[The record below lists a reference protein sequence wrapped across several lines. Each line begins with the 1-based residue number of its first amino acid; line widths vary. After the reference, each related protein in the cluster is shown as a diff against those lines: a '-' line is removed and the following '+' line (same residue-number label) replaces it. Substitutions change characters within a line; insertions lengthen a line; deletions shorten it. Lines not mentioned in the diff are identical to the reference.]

1 VYASASKG
9 FRAGGAQANLPA
21 CSLPTLPLDD
31 ILHLK
36 SDTLWSY
43 EAGTKVQLPQ
53 PALLLSAAVF
63 HIDWKNLQQQ
73 VALPCGFYLQLNGG
87 EARINGAEIE
97 LNGRVTPS
105 LTLRFG
111 LGYEHTDINDPG
123 ALAFVGVTP
132 GTQVLET
139 PAWTA
144 SVGGVYTRPINERYD
159 GFVSADYSYTGDS
172 LSLLN
177 GGSGLMAER
186 APYSLAN
193 LRFGVQHEKQEI
205 SLNIHNLTNA
215 KPNLGDIGYVGY
227 AQFSN
232 AGVVMPQVATLQPL
246 TVILQYK
253 NNF

>member
-1 VYASASKG
+1 
-9 FRAGGAQANLPA
+9 
-21 CSLPTLPLDD
+21 LDD

-53 PALLLSAAVF
+53 PGLLLSAAAF

-73 VALPCGFYLQLNGG
+73 VALPCGFYLDLNGG

-97 LNGRVTPS
+97 LNGRLAPS
-105 LTLRFG
+105 FQIRFG
-111 LGYEHTDINDPG
+111 VGYEKTDINDPG
-123 ALAFVGVTP
+123 VLAYVGVLP
-132 GTQVLET
+132 GMRILET

-144 SVGGVYTRPINERYD
+144 STGGVYTRPITSQYD
-159 GFVSADYSYTGDS
+159 GFISADYSYTGNS
-172 LSLLN
+172 ISLLN
-177 GGSGLMAER
+177 GGSGLVGDR
-186 APYSLAN
+186 PPYSLLN
-193 LRFGVQHEKQEI
+193 LRFGVQHEKQEL
-205 SLNIHNLTNA
+205 SLNLHNLTNA

-227 AQFSN
+227 AQFST
-232 AGVVMPQVATLQPL
+232 AGIVMPQAATLQPL